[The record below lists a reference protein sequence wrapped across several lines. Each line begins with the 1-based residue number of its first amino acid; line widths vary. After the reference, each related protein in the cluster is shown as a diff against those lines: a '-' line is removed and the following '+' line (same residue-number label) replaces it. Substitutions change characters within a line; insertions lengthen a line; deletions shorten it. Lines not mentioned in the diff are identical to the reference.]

1 MAVSILGSTTAE
13 RFKSTDT
20 TLNTDFT
27 INFAK
32 DNSGAVWDT
41 AGGVNIANGD
51 IIMVA
56 ILCDIS
62 AEVDI
67 GMSPPAGANG
77 NYFRRV
83 CRCQAGNNAGA
94 DGDDACVFLFAMTV
108 VDVTNLPSN
117 WDFTMVNVASGNN
130 GGNRATGWVVRG
142 GDIAQIV
149 HSQTCATATQATSTI
164 RNVASQK
171 NNEIFVC
178 LAANNNNLGAYTV
191 SNGTG
196 VTWTSV
202 YSTTVGGGFVLCG
215 WATKATAGSVGDI
228 AFTKS
233 GGSSSGVHACVIVS
247 FYDADSLGSGAAPV
261 EGTISPANGA
271 SNVTGTQPL
280 TITGAYDDSGYQGI
294 VLLIKRPHVAYWEC
308 VYDYDGSASSFLGN
322 FSAGSTVT
330 GAGTAGSPYNFSI
343 VPNDGW
349 GAGTVQYRLRWF
361 DISGN
366 QT

>member
-27 INFAK
+27 INFQK
-32 DNSGAVWDT
+32 DGAGAVWDSG
-41 AGGVNIANGD
+41 GGVNIANGD

-178 LAANNNNLGAYTV
+178 LAANNNNLGTYTAA
-191 SNGTG
+191 NGTG

-228 AFTKS
+228 AFTKA

-247 FYDADSLGSGAAPV
+247 FYDADDAAAGSAPT
-261 EGTISPANGA
+261 EGTISPTNGA
-271 SNVTGTQPL
+271 TNVAGNAPL
-280 TITGAYDDSGYQGI
+280 TITGAYDDNYQGVI
-294 VLLIKRPHVAYWEC
+294 LYIKRPQDKDWYVAFDSDVSTTTFMGTY
-308 VYDYDGSASSFLGN
+308 A
-322 FSAGSTVT
+322 AQSTVT
-330 GAGTAGSPYNFSI
+330 GLGTQGSPWTFSL
-343 VPNDGW
+343 VPDGGW
-349 GAGTVQYRLRWF
+349 GAGTVQYRFRWF
-361 DISGN
+361 DQSGL